1 MDDREMREHLTH
13 ARVARM
19 ATVTATGQ
27 PHIVPLCFAWHGDDV
42 FSVVDFKPKS
52 TIDLVRLENIRANP
66 NVTLVVDHYEDE
78 DWDRL
83 WWVRVDGQARVIE
96 GGVEHST
103 AIQFLRSKYPQY
115 SLRRPTGPVIA
126 VALRRWTGWSAKE
139 VTGRSALMRQP
150 GRNE

>member
-1 MDDREMREHLTH
+1 MNDREMRERLAG
-13 ARVARM
+13 ARVARL
-19 ATVTATGQ
+19 ATVTTAGQ
-27 PHIVPLCFAWHGDDV
+27 PHVVPICFAMHGDDV

-52 TIDLVRLENIRANP
+52 TIDLARLENIRANP
-66 NVTLVVDHYEDE
+66 NVAVLVDHYEDE
-78 DWDRL
+78 EWDRL
-83 WWVRVDGQARVIE
+83 WWVRAEGQARVIE

-126 VALRRWTGWSAKE
+126 VAIRRVTGWSAKDLS
-139 VTGRSALMRQP
+139 GRSSLVRQP